1 MILVAEVFDGLKKL
15 KVEENRLGK
24 LLMIQVLRE
33 SESRYKV
40 LDGYYTKNK
49 KNEKKLAS
57 LKIN

>member
-1 MILVAEVFDGLKKL
+1 MFDGLKKL